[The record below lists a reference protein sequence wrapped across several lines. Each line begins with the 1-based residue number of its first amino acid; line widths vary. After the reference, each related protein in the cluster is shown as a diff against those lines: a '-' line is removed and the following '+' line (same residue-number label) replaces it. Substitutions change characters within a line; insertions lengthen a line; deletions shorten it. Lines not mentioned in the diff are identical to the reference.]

1 MQTSELG
8 YDPKDMQSVFDFI
21 VRHLFKQG
29 KRAIGKY
36 GCAYRVPDT
45 NFKCAI
51 GCLIPDDLYVKDIE
65 GCSVRSIYEPRRSTS
80 ADKLI
85 EILQEIGFSVG
96 SGIGKESFMDSFLR
110 NMQAIHDNYVSWDN
124 EVGPLSECGISSLQT
139 VCNKFG
145 LKDTVLIELERS

>member
-1 MQTSELG
+1 
-8 YDPKDMQSVFDFI
+8 
-21 VRHLFKQG
+21 
-29 KRAIGKY
+29 
-36 GCAYRVPDT
+36 
-45 NFKCAI
+45 
-51 GCLIPDDLYVKDIE
+51 
-65 GCSVRSIYEPRRSTS
+65 
-80 ADKLI
+80 
-85 EILQEIGFSVG
+85 LQEIGFSVG

>member
-21 VRHLFKQG
+21 VRHLFKQS
-29 KRAIGKY
+29 KRAIGRF

-45 NFKCAI
+45 DLKCAI

-65 GCSVRSIYEPRRSTS
+65 GGVMRVSYVPHRTKSDDSLVKIF
-80 ADKLI
+80 
-85 EILQEIGFSVG
+85 QEIGFSVG
-96 SGIGKESFMDSFLR
+96 SGVMKKSVMVRFLCD
-110 NMQAIHDNYVSWDN
+110 MQKIHDDYVSWEN
-124 EVGPLSECGISSLQT
+124 KVGPLSELGISSLQT